1 LTIEGN
7 DLKVARGDMLN
18 GIHGHQDIERVVYG
32 KPAGP
37 ALRAEAERL
46 GAKRVFVTTSKS
58 VAQSALLADVVN
70 ELGDRYA
77 GVYSGITAHSPRP
90 CVIEGARLARE
101 AGADLIVAV
110 GGGSV
115 IDATKVML
123 IALWQDATT
132 IEDLDL
138 YRAGRPKEG
147 FAPPSESIR
156 PPADAVRMI
165 AVPTTLSAAEFNA
178 FAGISDPRHG
188 IKESFGHRLIVP
200 RVIVLDPAATLATPM
215 DLMLSTGL
223 KAVDHAVERLCS
235 QQAHPF
241 VLGTATEALKLLAR
255 ALPDDM
261 ATRLDLQ
268 FGMWLSIGA
277 GTSGV
282 GVGASHGIGHV
293 LGAAC
298 HVPHGHTSCV
308 MLPSVLRWNLPANAE
323 RQTRVSDAFGKP
335 DIPAADLVA
344 GLVETLGLPRR
355 LADVGVGRDRFQ
367 EIAEKSMHDRA
378 VLNNP
383 RPIKGPAEVVEI
395 LELAA

>member
-1 LTIEGN
+1 
-7 DLKVARGDMLN
+7 MLN

-32 KPAGP
+32 KPAGA

-46 GAKRVFVTTSKS
+46 DARRVFITTTKS
-58 VAQSALLADVVN
+58 VAQSALLADIIRD
-70 ELGDRYA
+70 LGDRYA
-77 GVYSGITAHSPRP
+77 GVYAGITAHSPRP
-90 CVIEGARLARE
+90 CVIEGAARARE
-101 AGADLIVAV
+101 ARADLIVAV
-110 GGGSV
+110 GGGSA

-123 IALWQDATT
+123 IALWQNATR

-147 FAPPSESIR
+147 AAPPAETIR
-156 PPADAVRMI
+156 PPAGAIRMI

-178 FAGISDPRHG
+178 FAGVSDPRHG

-200 RVIVLDPAATLATPM
+200 RAIVLDPAATLATPM

-235 QQAHPF
+235 QQANPF
-241 VLGTATEALKLLAR
+241 AIGTATEALKLLSAALPGHKAR
-255 ALPDDM
+255 PDDM
-261 ATRLDLQ
+261 ETRLNLQ
-268 FGMWLSIGA
+268 YGMWLSIGA

-308 MLPSVLRWNLPANAE
+308 MLPSVLRCNLPANAD
-323 RQTRVSDAFGKP
+323 RQKRVSEAFGQP
-335 DIPAADLVA
+335 ATPAADLVA
-344 GLVETLGLPRR
+344 RLVKTLGLPGS
-355 LADVGVGRDRFQ
+355 LKEVGVGRERFR
-367 EIAEKSMHDRA
+367 EIGEKSMHDRA

-383 RPIKGPAEVVEI
+383 RSITTPEQVMEI
-395 LELAA
+395 LELAS

>member
-1 LTIEGN
+1 
-7 DLKVARGDMLN
+7 MLN

-32 KPAGP
+32 RPTGA
-37 ALRAEAERL
+37 AVRAEAERL
-46 GAKRVFVTTSKS
+46 GAKRVFVTTTKS
-58 VAQSALLADVVN
+58 VAQSALLADVIK

-77 GVYSGITAHSPRP
+77 GVYAGITAHSPRP
-90 CVIEGARLARE
+90 CVVEGAQRARD
-101 AGADLIVAV
+101 AKADLIVTV
-110 GGGSV
+110 GGGSA

-123 IALWQDATT
+123 IALWQNVAT
-132 IEDLDL
+132 IEDLDP

-147 FAPPSESIR
+147 AAPPSEAIR
-156 PPADAVRMI
+156 PPADAIRMI

-178 FAGISDPRHG
+178 YAGISDPRHG

-235 QQAHPF
+235 QQANPF
-241 VLGTATEALKLLAR
+241 AIGTSSEGLKLLTQ
-255 ALPDDM
+255 ALPAHKQKPDDM
-261 ATRLDLQ
+261 EARMNLQ

-308 MLPSVLRWNLPANAE
+308 MLPSVLRWNLPANAD
-323 RQTRVSDAFGKP
+323 RQKRVSEAFGKP
-335 DIPAADLVA
+335 DTPAADLVA
-344 GLVETLGLPRR
+344 NLVASLGLPRR
-355 LADVGVGRDRFQ
+355 LSEVGVGKDRFR

-383 RPIKGPAEVVEI
+383 RPIKGPAEVLEI

>member
-1 LTIEGN
+1 
-7 DLKVARGDMLN
+7 MLS

-32 KPAGP
+32 KPAG
-37 ALRAEAERL
+37 AAVLAEAERL
-46 GAKRVFVTTSKS
+46 GAKRVFITTTKS
-58 VAQSALLADVVN
+58 VAQTALLAGIIRD
-70 ELGDRYA
+70 LGDRYA
-77 GVYSGITAHSPRP
+77 GVYAGITAHSPRA
-90 CVIEGARLARE
+90 CVIEGAELARE
-101 AGADLIVAV
+101 AKA
-110 GGGSV
+110 

-123 IALWQDATT
+123 IALWQNATT
-132 IEDLDL
+132 IDDLDL
-138 YRAGRPKEG
+138 YKAGKPKG
-147 FAPPSESIR
+147 GAAPPSEAIK

-178 FAGISDPRHG
+178 FAGISDPRRG
-188 IKESFGHRLIVP
+188 VKESFGHRLIVP
-200 RVIVLDPAATLATPM
+200 RVIVLDPAATMATPM

-235 QQAHPF
+235 QQANPF
-241 VLGTATEALKLLAR
+241 AIGTATEALKLLSR
-255 ALPDDM
+255 ALPGHKATPDDRQ
-261 ATRLDLQ
+261 TRMDLQ

-308 MLPSVLRWNLPANAE
+308 MLPSVLRWNLPANAD
-323 RQTRVSDAFGKP
+323 RQKRVSEAFGRP
-335 DIPAADLVA
+335 ETPAADLVA
-344 GLVETLGLPRR
+344 ALVKTLGLPGS
-355 LADVGVGRDRFQ
+355 LKEVGVGRERFR
-367 EIAEKSMHDRA
+367 EIGEKSMHDRA

-383 RPIKGPAEVVEI
+383 RSITTPEQVMEI

>member
-1 LTIEGN
+1 
-7 DLKVARGDMLN
+7 MLS

-37 ALRAEAERL
+37 TLRAEAERL
-46 GAKRVFVTTSKS
+46 DARRVFVTTSKS
-58 VAQSALLADVVN
+58 VAQSALLASVIRD
-70 ELGDRYA
+70 LGDRYA
-77 GVYSGITAHSPRP
+77 GVYAGITAHSPRP
-90 CVIEGARLARE
+90 CVIEGAALARE
-101 AGADLIVAV
+101 ARADLIVAV

-123 IALWQDATT
+123 IALWQDART
-132 IEDLDL
+132 IDDLDA
-138 YRAGRPKEG
+138 YRAGRPRAGE
-147 FAPPSESIR
+147 ASPSETIK
-156 PPADAVRMI
+156 PPAGAVRMI

-178 FAGISDPRHG
+178 YAGVSDPRKG
-188 IKESFGHRLIVP
+188 IKQSFGHRWIVP
-200 RVIVLDPAATLATPM
+200 RVIVLDPAATSATPM

-241 VLGTATEALKLLAR
+241 VLGTASEALKLLTR
-255 ALPDDM
+255 ALPAHKARPDDM
-261 ATRLDLQ
+261 TTRLDLQ

-308 MLPSVLRWNLPANAE
+308 MLPSVLRWNTAVNAE
-323 RQTRVSDAFGKP
+323 RQKRVSEAFGRP
-335 DIPAADLVA
+335 AVPAADLVA
-344 GLVETLGLPRR
+344 ELVAGLGLPRR
-355 LADVGVGRDRFQ
+355 LADVGVGKDRFQ

-383 RPIKGPAEVVEI
+383 RPIEGPAQVMEI
-395 LELAA
+395 LQLAA

>member
-1 LTIEGN
+1 
-7 DLKVARGDMLN
+7 MLS

-32 KPAGP
+32 KPAGE

-46 GAKRVFVTTSKS
+46 DARRVFITTTKS
-58 VAQSALLADVVN
+58 VAQTALLAGIIRD
-70 ELGDRYA
+70 LGERYA
-77 GVYSGITAHSPRP
+77 GIYAGITAHSPRP

-101 AGADLIVAV
+101 VRADLIVAV
-110 GGGSV
+110 GGGSA

-132 IEDLDL
+132 VDDLDL
-138 YRAGRPKEG
+138 YKAGKPKG
-147 FAPPSESIR
+147 GAAPPSGAIR
-156 PPADAVRMI
+156 PPADAIRMI
-165 AVPTTLSAAEFNA
+165 ALPTTLSAAEFNA
-178 FAGISDPRHG
+178 FAGISDPRKG
-188 IKESFGHRLIVP
+188 IKESFGHRLVVP
-200 RVIVLDPAATLATPM
+200 RVIVLDPAATLHTPI

-235 QQAHPF
+235 QQANPF
-241 VLGTATEALKLLAR
+241 AIGTATEALKLLSR
-255 ALPDDM
+255 ALPAHNAKPDDM
-261 ATRLDLQ
+261 QTRMDLQ

-308 MLPSVLRWNLPANAE
+308 MLPSVLRWNLPANEE
-323 RQTRVSDAFGKP
+323 RQKRVSEAFGRP
-335 DIPAADLVA
+335 GTPAADLVA
-344 GLVETLGLPRR
+344 ELVRALGLPGS
-355 LADVGVGRDRFQ
+355 LKEVGVGKDRFR
-367 EIAEKSMHDRA
+367 EIGEKSMHDRA

-383 RPIKGPAEVVEI
+383 RPITASEQVMEI

>member
-1 LTIEGN
+1 
-7 DLKVARGDMLN
+7 MLS

-32 KPAGP
+32 KPAG
-37 ALRAEAERL
+37 AAVLAEAERL
-46 GAKRVFVTTSKS
+46 GATRVFVTTSKS
-58 VAQSALLADVVN
+58 VAQSPLLADVVSA
-70 ELGDRYA
+70 LGNRHVGTYA
-77 GVYSGITAHSPRP
+77 GMTAHSPRP

-101 AGADLIVAV
+101 ADADLVVSV
-110 GGGSV
+110 GGGSA

-123 IALWQDATT
+123 IALWQNATR
-132 IEDLDL
+132 IEDLDV

-147 FAPPSESIR
+147 TAPPSPAIT
-156 PPADAVRMI
+156 PPPGAIRMI

-178 FAGISDPRHG
+178 FAGITDLRHG
-188 IKESFGHRLIVP
+188 IKESFGHPLIVP

-241 VLGTATEALKLLAR
+241 VIGTAVEALKLLAK
-255 ALPDDM
+255 ALPAHQAQPDLM
-261 ATRLDLQ
+261 ETRLDLQ
-268 FGMWLSIGA
+268 FGMWLAIGA

-282 GVGASHGIGHV
+282 GMGASHGIGHV

-308 MLPSVLRWNLPANAE
+308 MLPSVLRWNLPDNAD
-323 RQTRVSDAFGKP
+323 RQKRVSEAFGKP
-335 DIPAADLVA
+335 DMPAADLVA
-344 GLVETLGLPRR
+344 GLVAALGLPQR
-355 LADVGVGRDRFQ
+355 LADVSVAKDRFR

-383 RPIKGPAEVVEI
+383 RPIKEPTQVMEI

>member
-1 LTIEGN
+1 
-7 DLKVARGDMLN
+7 MLN

-32 KPAGP
+32 RPAG
-37 ALRAEAERL
+37 AAVRAEAERL
-46 GAKRVFVTTSKS
+46 GAKRVFVTTTKS
-58 VAQSALLADVVN
+58 VAQSALLADVIK

-77 GVYSGITAHSPRP
+77 GVYAGITAHSPRP
-90 CVIEGARLARE
+90 CVVEGAQRARE
-101 AGADLIVAV
+101 AKADLIVTV
-110 GGGSV
+110 GGGSAT
-115 IDATKVML
+115 DATKVML
-123 IALWQDATT
+123 IALWQNVTA
-132 IEDLDL
+132 IEDLDA

-147 FAPPSESIR
+147 AAPPSEAIK
-156 PPADAVRMI
+156 PPADAIRMI

-178 FAGISDPRHG
+178 YAGISDPRHG

-235 QQAHPF
+235 QQANPF
-241 VLGTATEALKLLAR
+241 AIGTSSEALKLLTQ
-255 ALPDDM
+255 ALPAHKDHPDDM
-261 ATRLDLQ
+261 DARMNLQ

-308 MLPSVLRWNLPANAE
+308 MLPSVLRWNLPANAD
-323 RQTRVSDAFGKP
+323 RQKRVSEAFGKP
-335 DIPAADLVA
+335 DTPAADLVA
-344 GLVETLGLPRR
+344 NLVARLGLPGR
-355 LADVGVGRDRFQ
+355 LSEVGVAKDRFR

-383 RPIKGPAEVVEI
+383 RPIKGPAEVMEI

>member
-1 LTIEGN
+1 
-7 DLKVARGDMLN
+7 MLN

-32 KPAGP
+32 RPAG
-37 ALRAEAERL
+37 AAVRAEAERL
-46 GAKRVFVTTSKS
+46 GAKRVFVTTTKS
-58 VAQSALLADVVN
+58 VAQSALLADVIK

-77 GVYSGITAHSPRP
+77 GIYAGITAHSPRP
-90 CVIEGARLARE
+90 CVVEGAQRARE
-101 AGADLIVAV
+101 AKADLIVTV
-110 GGGSV
+110 GGGSA

-123 IALWQDATT
+123 IALWQNVAT
-132 IEDLDL
+132 IEALDP
-138 YRAGRPKEG
+138 YRAGRPREG
-147 FAPPSESIR
+147 AAPPSEAIK
-156 PPADAVRMI
+156 PPADAIRMI

-178 FAGISDPRHG
+178 YAGISDPRHG

-235 QQAHPF
+235 QQANPF
-241 VLGTATEALKLLAR
+241 AIGTSTEALRLLTR
-255 ALPDDM
+255 ALPAHKAHPDDM
-261 ATRLDLQ
+261 EARLNLQ

-308 MLPSVLRWNLPANAE
+308 MLPSVLRWNLAVNAE
-323 RQTRVSDAFGKP
+323 RQKRVSEAFGKP
-335 DIPAADLVA
+335 AEPAADLVA
-344 GLVETLGLPRR
+344 NLVATLGLPRR
-355 LADVGVGRDRFQ
+355 LSEVGVGRDRFR

-383 RPIKGPAEVVEI
+383 RPIKGPAEVMEI

>member
-1 LTIEGN
+1 
-7 DLKVARGDMLN
+7 MLN

-32 KPAGP
+32 RPAG
-37 ALRAEAERL
+37 AAVRAEADRL
-46 GAKRVFVTTSKS
+46 GAKRVFVTTTKS
-58 VAQSALLADVVN
+58 VAQSALLADIIK

-77 GVYSGITAHSPRP
+77 GVYAGITAHSPRP
-90 CVIEGARLARE
+90 CVVEGAQRARE
-101 AGADLIVAV
+101 AKADLIVTV
-110 GGGSV
+110 GGGSA

-123 IALWQDATT
+123 IALWQNVNA
-132 IEDLDL
+132 IEDLDA

-147 FAPPSESIR
+147 AAPPSEAIR
-156 PPADAVRMI
+156 PPADAIRMI

-178 FAGISDPRHG
+178 YAGISDPRHG

-235 QQAHPF
+235 QQANPF
-241 VLGTATEALKLLAR
+241 ALGTSTEALKLLTS
-255 ALPDDM
+255 ALPAHKAHPDDKEARM
-261 ATRLDLQ
+261 NLQ
-268 FGMWLSIGA
+268 FGMWLSVGA

-308 MLPSVLRWNLPANAE
+308 MLPSVLRWNLPANAD
-323 RQTRVSDAFGKP
+323 RQKRVSEAFGKP
-335 DIPAADLVA
+335 DTPAADLVA
-344 GLVETLGLPRR
+344 NLVAGLGLPGR
-355 LADVGVGRDRFQ
+355 LSEVGVGKDRFR

-383 RPIKGPAEVVEI
+383 RPIEGPAEVMEI

>member
-1 LTIEGN
+1 
-7 DLKVARGDMLN
+7 MLN

-58 VAQSALLADVVN
+58 VAQSALLAGVIRD
-70 ELGDRYA
+70 LGDRFA
-77 GVYSGITAHSPRP
+77 GVYAGITAHSPRP
-90 CVIEGARLARE
+90 CVIEGAAEARK
-101 AGADLIVAV
+101 AKADLIVAV

-123 IALWQDATT
+123 IALWQDATK
-132 IEDLDL
+132 IEDLDH

-147 FAPPSESIR
+147 AAPPAEAIK
-156 PPADAVRMI
+156 PPAGAVRMV

-178 FAGISDPRHG
+178 FAGVSDPRYG

-200 RVIVLDPAATLATPM
+200 QVIVLDPAATMATPM
-215 DLMLSTGL
+215 DLMLSTGV
-223 KAVDHAVERLCS
+223 KAVDHAVERLCAP
-235 QQAHPF
+235 QAHPF
-241 VLGTATEALKLLAR
+241 VLGTATEALKLLSA
-255 ALPDDM
+255 ALPRHKAKPDDM
-261 ATRLDLQ
+261 ETRLNLQ

-282 GVGASHGIGHV
+282 GTGASHGIGHV

-308 MLPSVLRWNLPANAE
+308 MLPSVLRWNLPANGE
-323 RQTRVSDAFGKP
+323 RQKRVSEAFGQP
-335 DIPAADLVA
+335 AAPAADLVA
-344 GLVETLGLPRR
+344 GLVAELGLPRTLR
-355 LADVGVGRDRFQ
+355 DVGVDKERFR
-367 EIAEKSMHDRA
+367 EIGEKSMHDRA

-383 RPIKGPAEVVEI
+383 RAITKPEQVMEI

>member
-1 LTIEGN
+1 
-7 DLKVARGDMLN
+7 MLN

-32 KPAGP
+32 KSAGP
-37 ALRAEAERL
+37 AIRAEAERL
-46 GAKRVFVTTSKS
+46 GAKRVFLTTSKS
-58 VAQSALLADVVN
+58 VAQSALLGGIVAD
-70 ELGDRYA
+70 LGERYA
-77 GVYSGITAHSPRP
+77 GVYAGIVAHSPRP
-90 CVIEGARLARE
+90 CVIEGAAR
-101 AGADLIVAV
+101 ARDAKADLIVAV

-123 IALWQDATT
+123 IALWQGAATV
-132 IEDLDL
+132 EDLDA

-147 FAPPSESIR
+147 AAPPAEAIQ
-156 PPADAVRMI
+156 PPPNAIRMI
-165 AVPTTLSAAEFNA
+165 AVPTTLSVAEFNA
-178 FAGISDPRHG
+178 YAGITDPRRG
-188 IKESFGHRLIVP
+188 VKESFGHSLMVP

-241 VLGTATEALKLLAR
+241 VLGTATEALKLLSR
-255 ALPDDM
+255 ALPDHKARPDNM
-261 ATRLDLQ
+261 ERRLDLQ

-293 LGAAC
+293 LGGAC
-298 HVPHGHTSCV
+298 GVPHGHTSCV

-323 RQTRVSDAFGKP
+323 RQKRVSEAFGEP
-335 DIPAADLVA
+335 DVAAADLVA
-344 GLVETLGLPRR
+344 GLVKSLGLPGR
-355 LADVGVGRDRFQ
+355 LSEVDVGRDRFR
-367 EIAEKSMHDRA
+367 EIGEKSMHDRA

-383 RPIKGPAEVVEI
+383 RPIAGPDQVVEI